1 MKRPE
6 KRFQVT
12 LTEKELRKLRDIV
25 NKAKDVQYE
34 ELYEKHGRAWP
45 EEVKAQWIGMLSRKL
60 LDTAVPMDAGF
71 WETRFYLL
79 AKAWR
84 AVGRVV
90 RPAGL

>member
-25 NKAKDVQYE
+25 NRAKDVQYRY
-34 ELYEKHGRAWP
+34 LRMKHGGTWP
-45 EEVKAQWIGMLSRKL
+45 EEVKVQWIGMLSRKL
-60 LDTAVPMDAGF
+60 LDTAVPVDAGF

-90 RPAGL
+90 SGS